1 MKILKALLA
10 GAAGTT
16 FMTLFSYGSS
26 RLRKKQFREPEL
38 LAHLIAGPEG
48 PYRGDDLAKGWLA
61 HYLVGAAFSLSYLQF
76 FQGKYIQNPFAKGA
90 LFGGLYGIAGAAGWK
105 ASFSAHPAPPQ
116 TDYKAYYAHLILAHI
131 LLAHILFGTLAFALP
146 EHQSTAKPKKKSYK
160 INRSSLNKVKT
171 KFKFL
176 YPKS

>member
-1 MKILKALLA
+1 MKIIKALLA

-16 FMTLFSYGSS
+16 LMTLFSYGSS
-26 RLRKKQFREPEL
+26 RLRGKQFREPEL

-76 FQGKYIQNPFAKGA
+76 FQGKYIQNPIAKGA

-105 ASFSAHPAPPQ
+105 AGFSAHPAPPQ
-116 TDYKAYYAHLILAHI
+116 TDYKAYYGHLI
-131 LLAHILFGTLAFALP
+131 LAHILFGTLAFGLP
-146 EHQSTAKPKKKSYK
+146 EQQSKAKSSEKQTKKRAAKL
-160 INRSSLNKVKT
+160 IAAL
-171 KFKFL
+171 
-176 YPKS
+176 